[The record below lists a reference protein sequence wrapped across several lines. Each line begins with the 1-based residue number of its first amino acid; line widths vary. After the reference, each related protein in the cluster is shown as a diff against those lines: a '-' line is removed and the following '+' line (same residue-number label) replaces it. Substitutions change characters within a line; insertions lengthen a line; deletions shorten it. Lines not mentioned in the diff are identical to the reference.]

1 MIFLLKTLNQKLSIF
16 LIVLSVGYLYL
27 SYNLKEYPY
36 VPVDSDFLPKVL
48 GYFLI
53 ILAIFLFF
61 DKSSETEEEKEK
73 RTVPKK
79 DILVLLAVGGM
90 IFLYIFLLELI
101 GFVLSSMLFI
111 FLCSWFLGYRK
122 FKTNGLVAVIFPLVM
137 YLSFNYLLQI
147 RLPQGILPF

>member
-1 MIFLLKTLNQKLSIF
+1 MFLLKTLNQKVSIF
-16 LIVLSVGYLYL
+16 LILFAAGYLYL

-36 VPVDSDFLPKVL
+36 VPVDSDFVPKIL
-48 GYFLI
+48 GFLLI

-73 RTVPKK
+73 RQVPKK
-79 DILVLLAVGGM
+79 EMLVLLAVGGM
-90 IFLYIFLLELI
+90 IFLYIFLLEII

-111 FLCSWFLGYRK
+111 FACSWFLGYRK
-122 FKTNGLVAVIFPLVM
+122 LVTTILVAVLFPLIM

-147 RLPQGILPF
+147 RLPQGLLPF

>member
-1 MIFLLKTLNQKLSIF
+1 MLKTLNQKVSIF
-16 LIVLSVGYLYL
+16 LILFAAGYLYL

-36 VPVDSDFLPKVL
+36 VPVDSDFVPKIL
-48 GYFLI
+48 GFLLI

-73 RTVPKK
+73 RQVPKK
-79 DILVLLAVGGM
+79 EMLVLLAVGGM
-90 IFLYIFLLELI
+90 IFLYIFLLEII

-111 FLCSWFLGYRK
+111 FACSWFLGYRK
-122 FKTNGLVAVIFPLVM
+122 LVTTILVAVLFPLIM

-147 RLPQGILPF
+147 RLPQGLLPF

>member
-1 MIFLLKTLNQKLSIF
+1 MFLLKTLNQKVSIF
-16 LIVLSVGYLYL
+16 LILFAAGYLYL

-36 VPVDSDFLPKVL
+36 VPVDSDFVPKIL
-48 GYFLI
+48 GYLLI

-73 RTVPKK
+73 RQVPKK
-79 DILVLLAVGGM
+79 EMLVLLAVGGM
-90 IFLYIFLLELI
+90 IFLYIFLLEII

-111 FLCSWFLGYRK
+111 VACSWFLGYRK
-122 FKTNGLVAVIFPLVM
+122 LVTTILVAVLFPLIM

-147 RLPQGILPF
+147 RLPQGLLPF